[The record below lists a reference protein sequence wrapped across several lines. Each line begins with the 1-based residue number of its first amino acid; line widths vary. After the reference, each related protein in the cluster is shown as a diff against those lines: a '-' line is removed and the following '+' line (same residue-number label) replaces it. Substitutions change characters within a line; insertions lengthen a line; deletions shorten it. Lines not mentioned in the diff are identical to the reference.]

1 MYVSHA
7 HVNESSINVIKK
19 NSAVA
24 QDHRPTARKVDM
36 LGVSEKV
43 SANMIVIVRQVVD
56 GSNNM
61 TCQQDSRQHRGSSE
75 LQREKSH
82 VEHRLIRGVTYQALM
97 SLLSVSGS
105 IISHAHH
112 GGG

>member
-61 TCQQDSRQHRGSSE
+61 TCQQDSKTTPRFERATSE
-75 LQREKSH
+75 KIH
-82 VEHRLIRGVTYQALM
+82 VEHRRICGVPNQV
-97 SLLSVSGS
+97 LL
-105 IISHAHH
+105 
-112 GGG
+112 